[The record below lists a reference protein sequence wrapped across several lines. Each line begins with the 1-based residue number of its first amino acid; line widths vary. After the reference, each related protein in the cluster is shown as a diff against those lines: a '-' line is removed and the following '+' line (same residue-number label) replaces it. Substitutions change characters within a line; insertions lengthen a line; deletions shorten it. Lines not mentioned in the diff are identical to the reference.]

1 MLIVFLMTKATKGA
15 NWAHTRQ
22 NAVKQ
27 TSDNF
32 DDDYDNDYN
41 KDDDDENS
49 DGKYDEDD
57 LRSKVGMQGM
67 MHPRRQQMIPGFSKP
82 WDEQVSEQSGK
93 CTEHKKPNV
102 KKTTIRRIF
111 HLGILVNQAAGTPTS
126 KATWVKT

>member
-32 DDDYDNDYN
+32 DDDYDNKYEDYN
-41 KDDDDENS
+41 KDDDEGNDDDEDNDDDNS
-49 DGKYDEDD
+49 DGEYDEDD

-82 WDEQVSEQSGK
+82 
-93 CTEHKKPNV
+93 
-102 KKTTIRRIF
+102 
-111 HLGILVNQAAGTPTS
+111 
-126 KATWVKT
+126 